1 MKNLDHSAVLRIHP
15 TAVPNKDFYVR
26 IVAEGGLPELVWLSP
41 ELPEPS
47 STELETAIAA
57 EQAVIKT
64 AAYLGQRA
72 AEYPALTDYI
82 DAQVKKASNDPVVQ
96 QAGREQEAAY
106 LNACLSIKQKYPKGD
121 KS

>member
-26 IVAEGGLPELVWLSP
+26 IVAEGGMPELVWLSP
-41 ELPEPS
+41 DLPEPS
-47 STELETAIAA
+47 LTELETAIAA
-57 EQAVIKT
+57 EQAVIKA

-82 DAQVKKASNDPVVQ
+82 DAQVKKASSDPATQ
-96 QAGREQEAAY
+96 QAGLDQEAAY
-106 LNACLSIKQKYPKGD
+106 LNVCLSIKQKYPKGD

>member
-26 IVAEGGLPELVWLSP
+26 IVAEGGMPELIWLSP
-41 ELPEPS
+41 DLPEPS
-47 STELETAIAA
+47 LTELEKAIAA
-57 EQAVIKT
+57 EQTAIKA

-82 DAQVKKASNDPVVQ
+82 DAQVKKASSDPATQ
-96 QAGREQEAAY
+96 QAGLDQETAY